1 MFPPISKPSAFADTN
16 FRPIWFDTITPSTH
30 STAELATEYDLVIVG
45 AGFTGLWTGV
55 LAHTR
60 YPDLKIAI
68 LEASQVG
75 FGGSGRNGGFLHA
88 SLTHGA
94 LNGISRWPE
103 EFSKLHE
110 LGVENLKEIRD
121 FIAVNGI
128 ECDWRDAGEVEAA
141 VEEYQFETM
150 KQTARYVQPYG
161 EDLQVLDESQTRS
174 RLNSPLFKGGL
185 LEKHT
190 VAMVNPAQLTQG
202 LAGYLRQNGVEIHE
216 QTSVAKITKQ
226 KSNLFIQMS
235 SGQRILSKHIALA
248 TNAYRSPIASV
259 RRRIVPVYDYQIATR
274 ILTEA
279 EWQLIGW
286 DGFEGF
292 RDAGNQF
299 HYFRRTSDGR
309 IIFGGYDAVYHF
321 NNRMDNSVE
330 HNQVIYEK
338 LAQHFQEF
346 FPQLDITFDY
356 AWGGAIDTCSR
367 FTAFWGTKHKQRLA
381 YVAGYTGLGVGA
393 SRFGANVMLDL
404 LFEKQSPRLQ
414 LKMVRSKPIPFPP
427 EPIRWLVIKLTQ
439 LSIQQ
444 ADRNQSRRNLWLRLL
459 DRLGLGFD
467 S

>member
-1 MFPPISKPSAFADTN
+1 MFPPISKPSAFADTK
-16 FRPIWFDTITPSTH
+16 FRPFWFDTVSPST
-30 STAELATEYDLVIVG
+30 SRPSELAAEYDLVIVG

-55 LAHTR
+55 LAQAR

-94 LNGISRWPE
+94 LNGIARWPK

-110 LGVENLKEIRD
+110 LGVENLQEIRD
-121 FIAVNGI
+121 FVESNGI
-128 ECDWRDAGEVEAA
+128 KCDWRDAGEIEAA
-141 VEEYQFETM
+141 VADYQFETM
-150 KQTARYVQPYG
+150 KQTATYVRPYG
-161 EDLQVLDESQTRS
+161 EELQVLDEIETRS

-185 LEKHT
+185 FEKHT
-190 VAMVNPAQLTQG
+190 VAMVNPAQLARG
-202 LAGYLRQNGVEIHE
+202 LALYLNQKGVEIHE
-216 QTSVAKITKQ
+216 HTSVSKISKRQSKLAIQTSSGKQ
-226 KSNLFIQMS
+226 
-235 SGQRILSKHIALA
+235 ILSTHIALA

-274 ILTEA
+274 ILTDL
-279 EWQLIGW
+279 EWQTIGW

-321 NNRMDNSVE
+321 NNQMGDSVE
-330 HNQVIYEK
+330 HNQAIYEK

-346 FPQLDITFDY
+346 FPQLDVTFDY

-367 FTAFWGTKHKQRLA
+367 FTAFWGTKHNRRIA

-404 LFEKQSPRLQ
+404 LYEKQSPRLK
-414 LKMVRSKPIPFPP
+414 LKMVRTKPIPFPP

-439 LSIQQ
+439 LSIAQ

-459 DRLGLGFD
+459 DKLGLGFD